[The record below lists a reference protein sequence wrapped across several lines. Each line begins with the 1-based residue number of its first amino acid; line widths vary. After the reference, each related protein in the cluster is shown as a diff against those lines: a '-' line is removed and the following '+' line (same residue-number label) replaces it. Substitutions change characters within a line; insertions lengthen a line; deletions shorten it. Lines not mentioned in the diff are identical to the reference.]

1 MWEPRYG
8 NILGD
13 QIEVSKRKSTN
24 ETNMELSKKPNLNV
38 VRTLDYY
45 INDTSLPA
53 VLARMTACD
62 GLSFNIFTTSLDL
75 RRSLGAL
82 GHSIPKSVA
91 GVRDQV
97 VKYGQQFR
105 EAIKRSI
112 HISKSK
118 GEYFSLTFDEWTSV
132 QNKRYLNI
140 NIHGNGFFWNLGLIR
155 ISGRFSSEACLNVIV
170 QKLNEFGVNFEKDIV
185 AITTDGCAM
194 MKKLGRSIASPYQLC
209 YAHGLQLV
217 IQDIFYQ
224 KHNEDIAIFSDG
236 CGTDD
241 ENNRTTLDHDS
252 DDDLSDGLDIS
263 GHADSGNALALNLDI
278 IETVNKVRR
287 VVKIFKRSP
296 LKNETLQKYV
306 REKYPN
312 GLNMILDCKTRWS
325 SLVNSGVML
334 WERVGAP
341 LP

>member
-1 MWEPRYG
+1 M
-8 NILGD
+8 
-13 QIEVSKRKSTN
+13 
-24 ETNMELSKKPNLNV
+24 
-38 VRTLDYY
+38 
-45 INDTSLPA
+45 
-53 VLARMTACD
+53 
-62 GLSFNIFTTSLDL
+62 
-75 RRSLGAL
+75 
-82 GHSIPKSVA
+82 
-91 GVRDQV
+91 
-97 VKYGQQFR
+97 
-105 EAIKRSI
+105 
-112 HISKSK
+112 
-118 GEYFSLTFDEWTSV
+118 

-224 KHNEDIAIFSDG
+224 KHNEDIGIFSDG

-241 ENNRTTLDHDS
+241 EDNRTTLDHDS
-252 DDDLSDGLDIS
+252 DDDFSDGLDIS

-312 GLNMILDCKTRWS
+312 GLNMILDCKTCWS
-325 SLVNSGVML
+325 SLVNML
-334 WERVGAP
+334 ERIVQIKVPTQKALLDLNQGIYFTDEEFALISSIVDAMNP
-341 LP
+341 IKMALEALCRRDTNLITAEATIKFLLDDIHKSKSHYHKKILESIN